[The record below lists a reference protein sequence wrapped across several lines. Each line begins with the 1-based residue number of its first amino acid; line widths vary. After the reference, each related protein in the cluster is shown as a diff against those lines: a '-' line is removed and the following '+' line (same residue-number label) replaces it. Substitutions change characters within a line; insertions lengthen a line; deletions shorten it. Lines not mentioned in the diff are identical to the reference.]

1 VDNFFPHRRKR
12 EREEDNATLRLYAS
26 PRQARKRGKRKASSS
41 PSLWARKKNMKPK
54 KKSYLEI
61 DLEKEVDKVFKKLQ
75 EIDNENMKPKKAEQ
89 HDEEEE

>member
-1 VDNFFPHRRKR
+1 
-12 EREEDNATLRLYAS
+12 
-26 PRQARKRGKRKASSS
+26 
-41 PSLWARKKNMKPK
+41 MKPK